1 MELRHLRYYLA
12 LAEELHFGRAAKRLH
27 ISQPPLSVTV
37 RQLEDELGL
46 QLLERNSHVVRL
58 TPAGENFAASARQ
71 LLADAELAARRA
83 RDLASG
89 VTSRVRIG
97 FVGSMMFRGLPE
109 GLRRFRQS
117 HPAVQ
122 TELTE
127 LNSTDQL
134 DALLRGQ
141 IDLGFVH
148 TQRVPKG
155 LSTCLYMSER
165 FMLCVPQDGQRW
177 RWPPPPAVAN
187 QALVLFS
194 RGASP
199 DYHERVLQLWDCP
212 RPTSAPRCT
221 WCGTNAAWGPRW
233 ARSSGRCVRSLTYQ
247 PEAQQRVTAFGCVDV
262 AEPAARVQGPGVP
275 GAPAPHAQLALGRA
289 LRVYLG

>member
-199 DYHERVLQLWDCP
+199 DYHERVLQLCESLRLQP
-212 RPTSAPRCT
+212 M
-221 WCGTNAAWGPRW
+221 
-233 ARSSGRCVRSLTYQ
+233 GRHEVRHWLSVQVLVSKGLGYALV
-247 PEAQQRVTAFGCVDV
+247 PEALRRSGLQGVRFVGLPPTDIRSEVHMVWNERRV
-262 AEPAARVQGPGVP
+262 GP
-275 GAPAPHAQLALGRA
+275 ALGALIGA
-289 LRVYLG
+289 LRPQPHVPA